1 MRNLQSVDKHTPK
14 KPMENNHMDQVK
26 LIIPKLDLNNV
37 IKQETNAIKT
47 KFNINDFI

>member
-14 KPMENNHMDQVK
+14 KPMENHMDQVK

-37 IKQETNAIKT
+37 NKQETSAIKT